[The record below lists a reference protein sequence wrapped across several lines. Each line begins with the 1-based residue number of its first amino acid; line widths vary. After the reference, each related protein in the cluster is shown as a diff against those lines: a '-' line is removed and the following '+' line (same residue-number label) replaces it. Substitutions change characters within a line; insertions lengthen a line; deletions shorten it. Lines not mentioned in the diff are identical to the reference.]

1 VKKMPKM
8 TKTQARRK
16 IEEIHGKVNKLMAS
30 NYITTKDFLQFLQVI
45 ERSRN
50 RLNK

>member
-1 VKKMPKM
+1 MARL
-8 TKTQARRK
+8 TKTQARRR
-16 IEEIHGKVNKLMAS
+16 IEEIHSKVNALMAS

-50 RLNK
+50 RLQK